1 MRVMYDAFVI
11 SARGVRR
18 DVARRLIKGSK
29 AQLRFVV
36 KSDRFRAGP

>member
-18 DVARRLIKGSK
+18 DVARRLIREAKHS
-29 AQLRFVV
+29 
-36 KSDRFRAGP
+36 